1 MKKYCFAAAV
11 ILVLG
16 ACHHTAD
23 SKAAAVKNDSAAAP
37 EAVVGVLPGLKDL
50 SFAFAKDPACGMPL
64 KMGLTDTTTYKG
76 KLYGFCSRECK
87 DEFLKNPAGYVAKI
101 K

>member
-1 MKKYCFAAAV
+1 MKKYCFAAAMIFV
-11 ILVLG
+11 FG
-16 ACHHTAD
+16 ACHHAAD
-23 SKAAAVKNDSAAAP
+23 NKTAVKGDTTASA

-50 SFAFAKDPACGMPL
+50 NFAFAKDPACGMPL
-64 KMGLTDTTTYKG
+64 KMGLTDTTTYQG
-76 KLYGFCSRECK
+76 KLYGFCSKECK